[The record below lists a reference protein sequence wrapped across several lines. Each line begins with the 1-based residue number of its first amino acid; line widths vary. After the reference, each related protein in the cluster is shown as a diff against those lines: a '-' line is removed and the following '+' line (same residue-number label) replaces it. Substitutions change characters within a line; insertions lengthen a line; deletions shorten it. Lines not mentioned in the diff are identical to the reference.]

1 MDKLVLID
9 GNSLIN
15 RCFFAMPVFR
25 TKEGTPTNAVMGFI
39 KLFLRIV
46 GDLHPKYA
54 VVAFDMHAP
63 TFRHKM
69 YGEYKAT
76 RKGMPGD
83 LVVQMPIIKECLT
96 LMNVK
101 VVEKE
106 GIEADDI
113 LGTLSRKFSDVESYI
128 YTGDRDSYQLVKEN
142 VNVCYTLRGVSE
154 LLLLRADNFE
164 ENIGLKPSQIV
175 DLKALMGDSSDNI
188 PGIPG
193 VGEKMAKKLLA
204 QYGSFDNIYTHV
216 DEVKGALQKKLI
228 DGREIGTLSKDLA
241 TIRTDVELDVE
252 LEDCLIKMPF
262 SQAVKQKFAALE
274 FRLLYANN
282 ALYEE
287 TASDES
293 AQEDLTE
300 TISLSRAQEIL
311 PVLEKESLI
320 GIAWGRERHIY
331 AGNHEYRLEEMVDL
345 FSPGIPE
352 EDVKA
357 ILSVAFSAG
366 KRVILY
372 QTKEMLHLLE
382 KYEIPMKGD
391 FEDISILRYLV
402 DYTGR
407 EESLEYVLDSYHLP
421 IENSA
426 RSLCRL
432 FDYLIGKVEQNGMK
446 ELYFSIEKP
455 ICEVLCQIERKGA
468 LIDRSLLSELGENY
482 TRRLSAVS
490 KEILEQAG
498 EANLNINSPSQVAKV
513 LFEKLGLPKGKKS
526 KNGDYSVSAEVLEE
540 LSADYKIVRDILQYR
555 QLQKLNSTYIE
566 GLKSVVQADGRVHT
580 TYTQT
585 VTSTGRLSS
594 KNPNLQNIPI
604 RTEEGRELR
613 KLFVAPEGHVLI
625 DADYSQIEL
634 RLIAHSAEC
643 KSLIEAYNSGRDIHR
658 ETAAKVFSV
667 SPEEVTE
674 EMRQKAKTVNFGV
687 IYGESAFG
695 LAKTLKISR
704 EEASNFIKRYFE
716 VFPEI
721 KAYLDRTVAFA
732 KENGYVETIF
742 GRKREIPELNSSNY
756 TIRQFG
762 ERAAM
767 NMPMQGSAAD
777 IIKLAMTSVYKE
789 LQARNLRAKMILQVH
804 DELLIEAPV
813 EEKDVCIEILKNCM
827 ENVIRLSVPL
837 TADVSVG
844 RSWYEAK

>member
-39 KLFLRIV
+39 KLFLRII
-46 GDLHPKYA
+46 GDLQPKYA

-83 LVVQMPIIKECLT
+83 LVVQMPIIKECLA
-96 LMNVK
+96 LMNIK

-113 LGTLSRKFSDVESYI
+113 LGTLSRKFDNVESYI

-164 ENIGLKPSQIV
+164 EEIGIRPSQIV

-188 PGIPG
+188 PGVPG

-204 QYGSFDNIYTHV
+204 QYGDFENIYEHV
-216 DEVKGALQKKLI
+216 EEVKGALKKKLI
-228 DGREIGTLSKDLA
+228 DGKELGFLSKDLA

-252 LEDCLIKMPF
+252 IDDCLIKMPF

-274 FRLLYANN
+274 FRLLYANDS
-282 ALYEE
+282 LYEE
-287 TASDES
+287 NASVEG
-293 AQEDLTE
+293 EEPLTE
-300 TISLSRAQEIL
+300 TISVSRAEDIL
-311 PVLEKESLI
+311 PVLKKENVIS
-320 GIAWGRERHIY
+320 IAWGKEKHLY
-331 AGNHEYRLEEMVDL
+331 AGDREYKLTETVDL
-345 FSPGIPE
+345 FSPGIAD
-352 EDVKA
+352 EDVKE
-357 ILSVAFSAG
+357 ILAVAFSAG
-366 KRVILY
+366 KKVVLY
-372 QTKEMLHLLE
+372 QAKEILHLLE
-382 KYEIPMKGD
+382 KYDIEREGD
-391 FEDISILRYLV
+391 FEDVSVLRYLV

-426 RSLCRL
+426 RSLYRL
-432 FDYLIGKVEQNGMK
+432 FTRLTEKTEKNGMK
-446 ELYFSIEKP
+446 ELYSSIEKP
-455 ICEVLCQIERKGA
+455 ICDVLCQIEDKGA
-468 LIDRSLLSELGENY
+468 LVDKALLLELGGDY
-482 TRRLSAVS
+482 TQRLAAIS
-490 KEILEQAG
+490 KEILL
-498 EANLNINSPSQVAKV
+498 EAEEPMLNINSPSQVAKV
-513 LFEKLGLPKGKKS
+513 LFEKMGLPKGKKS
-526 KNGDYSVSAEVLEE
+526 KNGDYSVSAEVLED
-540 LSADYKIVRDILQYR
+540 LSADYKIARDILRYR

-566 GLKSVVQADGRVHT
+566 GLKSVIQSDGRVHT

-594 KNPNLQNIPI
+594 KNPNLQNIPV

-613 KLFVAPEGHVLI
+613 KLFIAPEGSVLI

-634 RLIAHSAEC
+634 RLIAHCSGC
-643 KSLIEAYNSGRDIHR
+643 KSLIEAYNGGRDIHR
-658 ETAAKVFSV
+658 ETAAKVFGV
-667 SPEEVTE
+667 PVEDVTE

-687 IYGESAFG
+687 IYGESSFG
-695 LAKTLKISR
+695 LAKTLKIGR
-704 EEASNFIKRYFE
+704 EEASSFIKRYFE
-716 VFPEI
+716 VYPEI
-721 KAYLDRTVAFA
+721 KEYLDKTVAFA

-742 GRKREIPELNSSNY
+742 GRKREIPELKSSNY

-777 IIKLAMTSVYKE
+777 IIKLAMTSFHRALLDRK
-789 LQARNLRAKMILQVH
+789 LKARMILQVH
-804 DELLIEAPV
+804 DELLIESPI
-813 EEKDVCIEILKNCM
+813 EEAEECANILKECM